1 MVGFQPRFHPAVIL
15 TKKIINTKKYGKVK
29 TAYFD
34 NLTHLPSHHPYEDY
48 SKGYAAKKVWEED
61 R

>member
-1 MVGFQPRFHPAVIL
+1 MVGFQLRFHPAVIL

-34 NLTHLPSHHPYEDY
+34 NLTHLPSHHP
-48 SKGYAAKKVWEED
+48 
-61 R
+61 